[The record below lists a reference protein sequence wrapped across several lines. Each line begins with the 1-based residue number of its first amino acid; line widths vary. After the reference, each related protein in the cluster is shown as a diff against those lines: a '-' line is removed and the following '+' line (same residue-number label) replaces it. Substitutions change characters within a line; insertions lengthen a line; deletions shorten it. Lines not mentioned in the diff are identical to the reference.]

1 MLNVTFYCLVQLIC
15 LVGSKCFLKHSRAFV
30 VLKLITFGSCE
41 PKNIQLMQSSE
52 PQNNLGT
59 RHGSKAVC
67 TVTLQRGATESFLVI
82 QFKVSY
88 LEGFFCYCFFKC
100 KIIVFEQTKGRIC
113 ALLERYCFSV
123 SPELL
128 VLVSLAILD
137 TDCIHF
143 I

>member
-41 PKNIQLMQSSE
+41 PKNIQPMQSSE
-52 PQNNLGT
+52 PQNNSGIT
-59 RHGSKAVC
+59 HGSKALC
-67 TVTLQRGATESFLVI
+67 TMTLQRRAIESFVFMH
-82 QFKVSY
+82 FKVSY
-88 LEGFFCYCFFKC
+88 FEGFLCYCFLKC

-113 ALLERYCFSV
+113 ALLKHYHFSV

-128 VLVSLAILD
+128 VLVSLAILN
-137 TDCIHF
+137 TVCIHS

>member
-41 PKNIQLMQSSE
+41 PKNIQPMQFSE
-52 PQNNLGT
+52 PQNNSGT
-59 RHGSKAVC
+59 IHGSKALC
-67 TVTLQRGATESFLVI
+67 TMTLQRRAIELFVFR

-88 LEGFFCYCFFKC
+88 LEGFLCYCFLKC

-113 ALLERYCFSV
+113 ALLEHYHFSV

-128 VLVSLAILD
+128 VLVSLAVLD
-137 TDCIHF
+137 TDCIHS